1 MTPFTKTR
9 EKIVYPPTSL
19 SVKEKMEEIHF
30 ITQVY
35 PKVKAYILSPTA
47 PPNSHHTKQPLPRP
61 QTPCY

>member
-47 PPNSHHTKQPLPRP
+47 SL
-61 QTPCY
+61 QT